1 MSGQNIEIK
10 EIFRL
15 QGFSS
20 LRQQFMIQLFIFI
33 VVNELIF
40 KVLYLS
46 MRRNQLDCL
55 QEELVL
61 MLLLHDQ
68 QQRHLWG
75 KSSNRFSIRCQLFQ
89 KRSFLWKTLSI
100 SWISRMAVGVYSLY
114 TYRPI
119 QYRKFKLKLTQL
131 IGGSVTESGN
141 KLGIINISWNSI
153 VLKNVLWKRCVFCVI
168 SVDDLIC
175 SFLVSEIDTK

>member
-1 MSGQNIEIK
+1 MSGQNSEIK
-10 EIFRL
+10 KIFRL

-89 KRSFLWKTLSI
+89 KRSFLWKTWSI
-100 SWISRMAVGVYSLY
+100 SWISRVAVDVNM
-114 TYRPI
+114 TV
-119 QYRKFKLKLTQL
+119 KLKLTQL

>member
-68 QQRHLWG
+68 QQRHL
-75 KSSNRFSIRCQLFQ
+75 
-89 KRSFLWKTLSI
+89 
-100 SWISRMAVGVYSLY
+100 
-114 TYRPI
+114 
-119 QYRKFKLKLTQL
+119 
-131 IGGSVTESGN
+131 
-141 KLGIINISWNSI
+141 
-153 VLKNVLWKRCVFCVI
+153 
-168 SVDDLIC
+168 
-175 SFLVSEIDTK
+175 